1 MHPYINT
8 SRTKTERQDHGSGIM
23 DRMSSRSIQ
32 IQTAHGPVITPF
44 FMPVGTLGAV
54 KGLTP
59 EEVRSTGAPVLLS
72 NTYHLHTRAGEHL
85 VAKMGGLQE
94 FVGWKGPM
102 LTDSGGFQVF
112 SLAKLRK
119 ITEDG
124 VEFREP
130 RSGSKIMLTPEK
142 SMQIQHKLGADI
154 IMAFDDVVNLDGSED
169 HRIREAMERSQRW
182 LERCVAEHK
191 RLSEGMENPP
201 LLFGIVQG
209 GINEGLRKES
219 LKFVKSQSVDGIAI
233 GGLSV
238 GEPREDMFRI
248 LEFLEPMYDERPR
261 YLMGV
266 GHPIDMRFA
275 LEHGIDMMD
284 CVLATRNARHGTAW
298 IGKDEQVNMRAERF
312 TEDEQVLDPGCDC
325 QACQAGYTRAFI
337 RHMLSVDEMLAGR
350 LISIHNLRYVQRICE
365 EYRS

>member
-1 MHPYINT
+1 M
-8 SRTKTERQDHGSGIM
+8 RTKTERQDQSSGIIN
-23 DRMSSRSIQ
+23 RMSSRSIQ
-32 IQTAHGPVITPF
+32 IQTAYGSVTTPF

-59 EEVRSTGAPVLLS
+59 DEVRATGAQVLLS
-72 NTYHLHTRAGEHL
+72 NTYHMHIRAGEDL
-85 VAKMGGLQE
+85 VQNMGGIQE
-94 FVGWKGPM
+94 FVGWHGPM

-119 ITEDG
+119 ITEEG

-130 RSGSKIMLTPEK
+130 RTGSKILLTPEK
-142 SMQIQHKLGADI
+142 SMQIQFNLGADI

-182 LERCVAEHK
+182 LVRCVAEHK
-191 RLSEGMENPP
+191 RLSVGMENPP

-209 GINEGLRKES
+209 GLDEAMRKES
-219 LKFVKSQSVDGIAI
+219 LQFVKSQPVDGIAI

-238 GEPREDMFRI
+238 GEPRADMFRI
-248 LEFLEPMYDERPR
+248 LEYLEPMYDERPR

-275 LEHGIDMMD
+275 LEHGIDMFD
-284 CVLATRNARHGTAW
+284 CVLPTRNGRHGTAW
-298 IGKDEQVNMRAERF
+298 IKGDEQINLRAERF
-312 TEDEQVLDPGCDC
+312 KSDSQVLDPDCDC
-325 QACQAGYTRAFI
+325 STCTSGYSRSFI
-337 RHMLSVDEMLAGR
+337 RHMLSVGEMLAGR
-350 LISIHNLRYVQRICE
+350 LISVHNLRYLQRICE
-365 EYRS
+365 EYRSR